1 MTYKV
6 TFVILKTLAKE
17 RDDLMTLI
25 DGKDVA
31 NKCKDEIRKKIE
43 RLEKTPS
50 LAVIRIG
57 EDEASKI
64 YVRLKN
70 KMCEELGINFV
81 EHHLNENITQ
91 EELISLIN
99 NLNEDENINAILLQS
114 PIPYHLNILEAFKA
128 IAPEKDVDGFS
139 PINVGKLVQNQECFA
154 PCTPVGVM
162 RMLKEYGI
170 EVAGKHAVVIGRS
183 NIVGRPMA
191 ELLLNA
197 NATITIC
204 HSKTENLAEIVKTA
218 DILVVAIGKP
228 KFITADMIKEG
239 AVVVDV
245 GINRIPD
252 SKKIVGDVDFDNV
265 KDKCSY
271 ITPVPGGV
279 GPMTIM
285 TLMENVI
292 RAYEM
297 QNKD

>member
-1 MTYKV
+1 
-6 TFVILKTLAKE
+6 
-17 RDDLMTLI
+17 MTLI
-25 DGKDVA
+25 DGKAVA
-31 NKCKDEIRKKIE
+31 SKCKEEIKEKISK
-43 RLEKTPS
+43 LEKAPC

-70 KMCEELGINFV
+70 KMCEELGINFS
-81 EHHLNENITQ
+81 EHHLNETVKQ
-91 EELISLIN
+91 EELITLIN
-99 NLNEDENINAILLQS
+99 ELNEDDSVNGILLQS
-114 PIPYHLNILEAFKA
+114 PIPYHLNILEAFKT

-162 RMLKEYGI
+162 RMLKEYNI
-170 EVAGKHAVVIGRS
+170 EIAGKHAVVIGRS

-204 HSKTENLAEIVKTA
+204 HSRTENLAEIVKTA
-218 DILVVAIGKP
+218 DIVVVAIGKP

-252 SKKIVGDVDFDNV
+252 SKKIVGDVDFINV

-285 TLMENVI
+285 TLMDNVLK
-292 RAYEM
+292 AYEL
-297 QNKD
+297 QNRK

>member
-1 MTYKV
+1 
-6 TFVILKTLAKE
+6 
-17 RDDLMTLI
+17 MTLI

-81 EHHLNENITQ
+81 EHHLNENTTQ

-265 KDKCSY
+265 KDRCSY
-271 ITPVPGGV
+271 ITQVPGGV

>member
-1 MTYKV
+1 
-6 TFVILKTLAKE
+6 
-17 RDDLMTLI
+17 MTLI
-25 DGKDVA
+25 DGKYVA
-31 NKCKDEIRKKIE
+31 NKCKEDIKERIK
-43 RLEKTPS
+43 RLEKTPG

-64 YVRLKN
+64 YVRLKHQ
-70 KMCEELGINFV
+70 MCEELGINFI

-91 EELISLIN
+91 EQLISLIN
-99 NLNEDENINAILLQS
+99 ELNENDEVNGILLQS
-114 PIPYHLNILEAFKA
+114 PIPYHLNILEAFKT

-139 PINVGKLVQNQECFA
+139 PINVGKLVQMQECFA
-154 PCTPVGVM
+154 PCTPLGVM
-162 RMLKEYGI
+162 RMLKEYNI
-170 EVAGKHAVVIGRS
+170 EIEGKHCVVIGRS

-204 HSKTENLAEIVKTA
+204 HSKTNGLAEIVKTA
-218 DILVVAIGKP
+218 DIVVVAIGKP
-228 KFITADMIKEG
+228 KFITADMIKDG

-252 SKKIVGDVDFDNV
+252 SKKIVGDVDFENV
-265 KDKCSY
+265 KEKCSY

-285 TLMENVI
+285 TLMDNVI
-292 RAYEM
+292 KAYEI
-297 QNKD
+297 QNRD